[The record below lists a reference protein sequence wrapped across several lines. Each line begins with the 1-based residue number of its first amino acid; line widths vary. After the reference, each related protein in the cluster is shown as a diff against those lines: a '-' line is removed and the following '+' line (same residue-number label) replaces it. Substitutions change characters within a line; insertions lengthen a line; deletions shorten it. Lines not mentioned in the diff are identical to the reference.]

1 MSGLVQGIY
10 RLCDSLQPV
19 TLAILI
25 LMLIVTGLT
34 TIIGGADSHSRF
46 KEAIKWII
54 IGAAIAFGGTLLGKE
69 IASWFM

>member
-1 MSGLVQGIY
+1 MAGLVQGIY

-25 LMLIVTGLT
+25 LMLIVTGIG
-34 TIIGGADSHSRF
+34 TIVGGAESHSRF

-54 IGAAIAFGGTLLGKE
+54 IGAAIAFGATLLGKE
-69 IASWFM
+69 ISSWFM